1 VDGVLFFDGHCGMCT
16 RARNGLVKLDRSG
29 TLRSEPLQAPG
40 AADRLGV
47 TADRLSESAWWLD
60 DSGEVYAA
68 AEAIN
73 AALSVALRSRAPL
86 AFYRVPGIRH
96 LQDAAYRWI
105 AAHRYRFPGTT
116 PYCQSHP
123 AGCTAG

>member
-1 VDGVLFFDGHCGMCT
+1 MCT

-29 TLRSEPLQAPG
+29 TLRSEPLLAPG

-96 LQDAAYRWI
+96 LQEAAYRWI